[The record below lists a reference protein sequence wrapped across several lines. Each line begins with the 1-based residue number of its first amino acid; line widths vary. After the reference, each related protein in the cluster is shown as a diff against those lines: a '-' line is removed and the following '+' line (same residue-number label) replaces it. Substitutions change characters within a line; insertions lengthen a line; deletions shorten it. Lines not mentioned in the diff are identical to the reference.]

1 MVTFTQFLLR
11 ILAPAV
17 INLQITASIPNT
29 ETNGACM
36 QIGLNPM
43 VTVVLLQLSIQ
54 LKERLDKVDL
64 VTNTT
69 VKANST

>member
-17 INLQITASIPNT
+17 INLQTTASIPNT
-29 ETNGACM
+29 ETNGACI
-36 QIGLNPM
+36 QIGSNPM

-69 VKANST
+69 VKANFT